1 VLELGDPGEGGSA
14 GDGAFLYAV
23 IGDLNRNGKLQ
34 NNSPGANPTTP
45 A

>member
-1 VLELGDPGEGGSA
+1 MGRPSDGASA
-14 GDGAFLYAV
+14 GDGAFLYVV

-34 NNSPGANPTTP
+34 NNGVGANPTIR